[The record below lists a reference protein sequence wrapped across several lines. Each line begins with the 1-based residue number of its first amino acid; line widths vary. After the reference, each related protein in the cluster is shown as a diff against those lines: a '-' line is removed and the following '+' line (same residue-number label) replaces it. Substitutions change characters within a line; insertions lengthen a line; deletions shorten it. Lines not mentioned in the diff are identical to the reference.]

1 MLMLT
6 QSVYHDR
13 FKCIIIQ
20 FVTAH
25 IFLQE
30 IKQDALPRNCVPGE
44 NLLKFYLREGKQQG
58 FDRSEVLQ
66 KLDVN
71 TVMKETEALLNEQSI
86 ELLCDRDLEK
96 RSTEEKESL
105 SVAGTSRSLPT
116 SSSLVASDLIRSPP
130 TNRLAESRYRNVLR
144 DTLNAVGVPLSGT
157 ERSGFTLSE
166 MIQMKVKKSAWEMQH
181 KDYEVV
187 FLGTG
192 ASIPSKYR
200 NVSSTLINMR

>member
-1 MLMLT
+1 MYYYT
-6 QSVYHDR
+6 VCNCSHV
-13 FKCIIIQ
+13 
-20 FVTAH
+20 
-25 IFLQE
+25 FLQE
-30 IKQDALPRNCVPGE
+30 IKQDALPRNCFPGE

-86 ELLCDRDLEK
+86 ELLCDRGLEK

-130 TNRLAESRYRNVLR
+130 TNRLAESRYKNVLR
-144 DTLNAVGVPLSGT
+144 DTLDAVGVPLSGT

>member
-1 MLMLT
+1 MYYYT
-6 QSVYHDR
+6 ICNCSHV
-13 FKCIIIQ
+13 
-20 FVTAH
+20 
-25 IFLQE
+25 FLQE
-30 IKQDALPRNCVPGE
+30 IKQDALPRNCFPGE

-66 KLDVN
+66 KLDVD
-71 TVMKETEALLNEQSI
+71 TVMKETQALLNEQSI
-86 ELLCDRDLEK
+86 ELCDKGFER

-144 DTLNAVGVPLSGT
+144 DTLDTVGVPLSGT